1 MHTEKNQPESAL
13 KQTKT
18 DRVRRSYSEWE
29 ALVSEWE
36 ESNQSQKAFC
46 ESKNL
51 CYRNFNQWKR
61 RIKKAAPGESLS
73 TTPQGPLFT
82 PVNIANS
89 TTRSHVEVKDSVV
102 SIELPGQVMLRLN
115 ADAAT
120 VITLIKGLSAFTTC

>member
-36 ESNQSQKAFC
+36 RSNQSQKAFC

-51 CYRNFNQWKR
+51 CYRNFNQWKS
-61 RIKKAAPGESLS
+61 RIKKAESGESS
-73 TTPQGPLFT
+73 SATPQSPLFT